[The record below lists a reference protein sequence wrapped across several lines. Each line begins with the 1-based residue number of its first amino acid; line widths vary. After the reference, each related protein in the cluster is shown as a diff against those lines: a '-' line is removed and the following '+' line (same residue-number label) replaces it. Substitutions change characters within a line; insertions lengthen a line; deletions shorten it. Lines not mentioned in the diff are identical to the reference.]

1 MVKENGPEWLRRE
14 SARNSMNRT
23 RSAVSRR
30 KFLKQSAAVGLGI
43 VTAGRFG
50 ASARAASK
58 ERVTIVSSSVTD
70 TLNPYNHSGSLIYG
84 MWQHMYEPLI
94 DVAYRPVRYTGVL
107 AESWEF
113 QGKNW
118 VFHLRKGIRFHD
130 GAPFTSKDVIFSVNR
145 MRTDKNSLQ
154 GENFKDVVEMQ
165 APDDH
170 TLIFVL
176 KQPNAVFLDRLN
188 NRFIISKAAADKYG
202 DEMDQHGI
210 GTGPYKFVSF
220 QRGGNFVMTR
230 NDEYW
235 GAKPEIKE
243 VIFKKVTEEA
253 ARVAA
258 LEAGQADIINNV
270 PVHELP
276 RLQRSP
282 RARIEKVEGLRM
294 FFLALNPA
302 FKPFDN
308 KLVRQAVNYSV
319 DAQSIVKNIFEGGGY
334 VLNGPLGP
342 NVIGY
347 DRNHKRYPYDPKKAR
362 ELLAQAGYA
371 GGVDV
376 KLYLS
381 SGRFSQDREVCQVV
395 AAQMEKG
402 GFKVEPVSQ
411 EWAIFWGLSGVNGGK
426 LPFYYIGRGSLVD
439 ADTLYDQ
446 YFRTGTTKR
455 LDYSNPQFDKLIEE
469 EQGTGDQKKRIALLQ
484 QAGKIL
490 MEDAPFV
497 PLYNLADL
505 YGAARNVA
513 WSARPDEKIF
523 SGDMKIKS

>member
-1 MVKENGPEWLRRE
+1 
-14 SARNSMNRT
+14 MNRT

-202 DEMDQHGI
+202 DEIDQHGI
-210 GTGPYKFVSF
+210 WH
-220 QRGGNFVMTR
+220 R
-230 NDEYW
+230 
-235 GAKPEIKE
+235 
-243 VIFKKVTEEA
+243 
-253 ARVAA
+253 
-258 LEAGQADIINNV
+258 
-270 PVHELP
+270 PV
-276 RLQRSP
+276 
-282 RARIEKVEGLRM
+282 
-294 FFLALNPA
+294 
-302 FKPFDN
+302 
-308 KLVRQAVNYSV
+308 
-319 DAQSIVKNIFEGGGY
+319 
-334 VLNGPLGP
+334 
-342 NVIGY
+342 
-347 DRNHKRYPYDPKKAR
+347 
-362 ELLAQAGYA
+362 
-371 GGVDV
+371 
-376 KLYLS
+376 
-381 SGRFSQDREVCQVV
+381 
-395 AAQMEKG
+395 
-402 GFKVEPVSQ
+402 
-411 EWAIFWGLSGVNGGK
+411 
-426 LPFYYIGRGSLVD
+426 
-439 ADTLYDQ
+439 
-446 YFRTGTTKR
+446 
-455 LDYSNPQFDKLIEE
+455 
-469 EQGTGDQKKRIALLQ
+469 
-484 QAGKIL
+484 
-490 MEDAPFV
+490 
-497 PLYNLADL
+497 
-505 YGAARNVA
+505 
-513 WSARPDEKIF
+513 
-523 SGDMKIKS
+523 

>member
-1 MVKENGPEWLRRE
+1 
-14 SARNSMNRT
+14 MNREE
-23 RSAVSRR
+23 SAVSRR
-30 KFLKQSAAVGLGI
+30 DFLKQGAAVGLGI
-43 VTAGRFG
+43 LTSERLGG
-50 ASARAASK
+50 SAWAASK
-58 ERVTIVSSSVTD
+58 ERVTILSSSVTD

-84 MWQHMYEPLI
+84 MWQHIFEPL
-94 DVAYRPVRYTGVL
+94 VEVVYNPVRYTGVL

-113 QGKNW
+113 EGRNW

-154 GENFKDVVEMQ
+154 GENFKDVVEMHPQ
-165 APDDH
+165 DDH
-170 TLIFVL
+170 TLVFVL
-176 KQPNAVFLDRLN
+176 KRPNAVFLDRVQ
-188 NRFIISKAAADKYG
+188 NRFILSKAVADKYG
-202 DEMDQHGI
+202 DEMDQHAI

-220 QRGGNFVMTR
+220 QRGGNFVMMR
-230 NDEYW
+230 NDDYR
-235 GAKPEIKE
+235 GAKAEIKE

-253 ARVAA
+253 ARVAG
-258 LEAGQADIINNV
+258 LEAGQADVINNV
-270 PVHELP
+270 PVHDVP
-276 RLQRSP
+276 RLERSP
-282 RARIEKVEGLRM
+282 KARVEKVEGLRM

-308 KLVRQAVNYSV
+308 KLVRQAVDYSV
-319 DAQSIVKNIFEGGGY
+319 DAQAIVKNIFEGGGF

-347 DRNHKRYPYDPKKAR
+347 DPNHKRYPYDPQKSR
-362 ELLAQAGYA
+362 DLLAKAGYPE
-371 GGVDV
+371 GVAV

-381 SGRFSQDREVCQVV
+381 SGRFARDREVCQVV
-395 AAQMEKG
+395 AAQMERG
-402 GFKVEPVSQ
+402 GFKVELVSQ
-411 EWAIFWGLSGVNGGK
+411 EWAIFWGPTGVNGGK

-455 LDYSNPQFDKLIEE
+455 LAYSNPEFDKLIEE
-469 EQGTGDQKKRIALLQ
+469 EQATGDSKKRISLLQ

-490 MEDAPFV
+490 MEDVPFV

-505 YGAARNVA
+505 YGVARNVA

-523 SGDMKIKS
+523 TWEMKIKS